1 MLLGSFMAALE
12 ATAVA
17 AVVPTA
23 VGEMGGV
30 ARYSWVFSAYLLTS
44 TTTVPLY
51 GKLADLY
58 GRRVVYHVSMALFL
72 LGSALSGLAGS
83 LPQLI
88 LFRAVQG
95 LGAGGVMPVAG
106 TLLGD
111 IYTLEER
118 GRVQGL
124 FSGVWALAS
133 LVGPLLGG
141 FLTDALSWRWIFFV
155 NIPFGLASS
164 LVLERFLHGEPQRR
178 EHRLDVLG
186 TVSLTAAVT
195 LLLVALSEG
204 PEVWGWGDPRTV
216 GLLAGSALSFALF
229 FWQETRAA
237 EPMLPLGLFRHRL
250 IAVSSAGNVVIGAL
264 LFALTA
270 FVPMFGQGVLG
281 GSAVAAGAILSP
293 ILLGWPL
300 SSTVAGWMLMRI
312 GYRRMAIGGALLLAA
327 GGLLLA
333 RTGPAT
339 TRLDVMI
346 AMFVIGLGL
355 GFTAMPY
362 FLGPQNA
369 VPWGMRGV
377 VTSSVQFFR
386 SIGGAV
392 GVAALGALLNAR
404 LAASLAGGPGAAA
417 GRLDA
422 NAALEPGLR
431 AALPPA
437 DLARLTAALLDG
449 LHAVYLVI
457 AAIAAASLGVAL
469 LFPGGSPQ
477 SMVHRD
483 AAPAA
488 VARGAEGAAN
498 AARPERGGAGG
509 S

>member
-1 MLLGSFMAALE
+1 MLLGMFMAALE

-17 AVVPTA
+17 AAVPTA

-30 ARYSWVFSAYLLTS
+30 SRYSWVFSAYLLTS

-58 GRRVVYHVSMALFL
+58 GRRVVYHVAMALFL

-106 TLLGD
+106 TLIGD

-118 GRVQGL
+118 GRMQGL

-141 FLTDALSWRWIFFV
+141 WLTDAVSWRWIFFV
-155 NIPFGLASS
+155 NIPFGVASS
-164 LVLERFLHGEPQRR
+164 LMLQRYLPGEPQRR
-178 EHRLDVLG
+178 DHRLDVLG

-195 LLLVALSEG
+195 LLLVGLIEG
-204 PEVWGWGDPRTV
+204 PEAWGWGDPRTLAV
-216 GLLAGSALSFALF
+216 LAGAAAAFAVF
-229 FWQETRAA
+229 FWQELRAE
-237 EPMLPLGLFRHRL
+237 EPILPLGLFRNRL
-250 IAVSSAGNVVIGAL
+250 IAVSSAGNLVVGTL

-281 GSAVAAGAILSP
+281 GSAVDAGVLLSP
-293 ILLGWPL
+293 ILLGWPV
-300 SSTVAGWMLMRI
+300 SSTIAGWLMMRV
-312 GYRRMAIGGALLLAA
+312 GYRRMAVGGSLLLAA

-333 RTGPAT
+333 RTGPET
-339 TRLDVMI
+339 GRLDIML
-346 AMFVIGLGL
+346 AMFVIGLGM
-355 GFTAMPY
+355 GFAAMPY

-369 VPWGMRGV
+369 VPWGQRGV

-386 SIGGAV
+386 SIGGAI
-392 GVAALGALLNAR
+392 GVAALGALLNSR
-404 LAASLAGGPGAAA
+404 LAHLASPEEGGGAA
-417 GRLDA
+417 LDA

-437 DLARLTAALLDG
+437 DLARLTGALLDG
-449 LHAVYLVI
+449 LEDVYLVI
-457 AAIAAASLGVAL
+457 AAIAVCSLGVAL

-477 SMVHRD
+477 SMVHREANAR
-483 AAPAA
+483 AAPD
-488 VARGAEGAAN
+488 AE
-498 AARPERGGAGG
+498 
-509 S
+509 